1 MAEELFDTSKLQVI
15 PVEINSEMKKSYID
29 YAMSVI
35 VGRALPDVR
44 DGLKPVHRRILYAM
58 YEDGITPD
66 KAYKKCAATVGNVL
80 GRYHPHG
87 DASVYDALV
96 RMAQD
101 FSMRYPTVDGH
112 GNFGSIDGDGAA
124 AYRYTEAKMSKLSMH
139 MLTDIEKDTVD
150 FMPNFDESRK
160 EPVVLPS
167 RFPHLLVNGSN
178 GIAVGMATNIPPHN
192 LGEVIDGIIAL
203 IDNPEITIDEL
214 MEHIPGPDFPTGAQI
229 MGVSGIRA
237 AYHTGRGKLRV
248 RAKAE
253 IEDWK
258 ENRQRIVVTEIPYAV
273 NKARLIEKIAELVHD
288 KRVEGISDLRD
299 ESDRD
304 GMRIII
310 ELKRDVN
317 ATIVLNQLYK
327 YTQLEDTFSVIMLA
341 LVNQT
346 DPKVLNLKQV
356 LENYV
361 DFQKEVIV
369 RRTRFDKKKA
379 EARAHILE
387 GLTIA
392 LDHIDE
398 VINIIRSSY
407 NDAKEK
413 LMERFGFTDIQ
424 AQAILDMRLARL
436 SGLEREKVENEYRD
450 IKALIAHLTEILGSE
465 QMVLDILKEEIGAI
479 RDKFGDARRTSIEP
493 AADDIDIEDLIEEEE
508 NVITLTHQGYIKRLS
523 VDTYRSQKRGG
534 RGIIGLQTKEED
546 FVSSMFVSSTHA
558 HILFFTNKGRMYRIK
573 AYEIPEGG
581 RTAKGTP
588 IVNLLALEP
597 EESISAVIPVREY
610 EEGKYLVM
618 CTRAGVIKKTDLMEY
633 QNAPKAGKIAIRL
646 DDEDELIRVVMTDG
660 SKDLFIGSHGGKM
673 IRFHESDVRN
683 MGRVSRGVRGISLED
698 GDYVIG
704 MSVDAED
711 GKLLV
716 VSEKG
721 YGKKTELS
729 EYKCQSRGGKGTTS
743 YRISEATGAVA
754 GLQVVTPKDDV
765 ILITSEGVII
775 RMDTEDISTYGRVT
789 KGVRLMRLADDVN
802 IVTVACVEK
811 EPENGDAPEN
821 EDGTAAAEISDA
833 EETRNDPG
841 ETEE

>member
-1 MAEELFDTSKLQVI
+1 MAEELFDTSKLKVI

-66 KAYKKCAATVGNVL
+66 KAYRKCATTVGNVL

-87 DASVYDALV
+87 DASVYDAMV

-101 FSMRYPTVDGH
+101 FSLRYPMVDGH
-112 GNFGSIDGDGAA
+112 GNFGSIDGDSAA
-124 AYRYTEAKMSKLSMH
+124 AYRYTEARMSKLSLN
-139 MLTDIEKDTVD
+139 MLTDIEKDTVE

-192 LGEVIDGIIAL
+192 LGEVIDGIVAL
-203 IDNPEITIDEL
+203 IDNPDITIDEL
-214 MEHIPGPDFPTGAQI
+214 MEYIPGPDFPTGAQI

-248 RAKAE
+248 RARAE

-258 ENRQRIVVTEIPYAV
+258 DNRQRIIVTEIPYGV

-304 GMRIII
+304 GMRIVI

-317 ATIVLNQLYK
+317 GTIILNQLYK

-346 DPKVLNLKQV
+346 DPRVLNLKEV
-356 LENYV
+356 LVNYV

-369 RRTRFDKKKA
+369 RRTRYDKAKA

-392 LDHIDE
+392 LDNIDE
-398 VINIIRSSY
+398 VISIIRSSY

-413 LMERFGFTDIQ
+413 LIARFGFSDLQ

-436 SGLEREKVENEYRD
+436 SGLEREKVENEYAD
-450 IKALIAHLTEILGSE
+450 IKALIEHLTEVLGSE
-465 QMVLDILKEEIGAI
+465 QMVLDIIKEEITQI
-479 RDKFGDARRTSIEP
+479 KDKFGDPRRTSIAP
-493 AADDIDIEDLIEEEE
+493 AADDIDIEDLIEEED
-508 NVITLTHQGYIKRLS
+508 NIITLTHHGYIKRLAAD
-523 VDTYRSQKRGG
+523 VYKSQKRGG
-534 RGIIGLQTKEED
+534 KGIIGMQTKEED
-546 FVSSMFVSSTHA
+546 FVSNMFVSSTHA
-558 HILFFTNKGRMYRIK
+558 HIMFFTNTGRMYRLK
-573 AYEIPEGG
+573 AYEIPEAS

-588 IVNLLALEP
+588 VVNLLALEP
-597 EESISAVIPVREY
+597 GESISAVIPLREY
-610 EEGKYLVM
+610 EEGKYLLM
-618 CTRAGVIKKTDLMEY
+618 CTKAGVIKKTDLMEY

-646 DDEDELIRVVMTDG
+646 DEGDELIRVKLTEGTSDIFVA
-660 SKDLFIGSHGGKM
+660 SHMGKM
-673 IRFHESDVRN
+673 IRFNEKDVRD
-683 MGRVSRGVRGISLED
+683 MGRVSRGVRAMTLDD

-704 MSVDAED
+704 MDTECEN
-711 GKLLV
+711 GKMLV
-716 VSEKG
+716 VSEYG
-721 YGKKTELS
+721 FGKKTELS
-729 EYKCQSRGGKGTTS
+729 EYKCQSRGGKGTTT
-743 YRISEATGAVA
+743 YKISDATGALA
-754 GLQVVTPKDDV
+754 GMEIVTPDDD
-765 ILITSEGVII
+765 IMLITSEGIII
-775 RMDTEDISTYGRVT
+775 RMDSEDISTYGRVT
-789 KGVRLMRLADDVN
+789 KGVRLMRFADGVSIISIAKVVKDS
-802 IVTVACVEK
+802 
-811 EPENGDAPEN
+811 
-821 EDGTAAAEISDA
+821 EDGSETAENTDTQEESDVQTTENA
-833 EETRNDPG
+833 EE
-841 ETEE
+841 